1 MDDQDDWLL
10 LDELLELLDLL
21 ESLLD
26 DEEDELLLGLDF
38 DDQDEIELKLLGE
51 L

>member
-38 DDQDEIELKLLGE
+38 DDQEESELKLLGE